1 MPGMSHGTRPLA
13 ELIFLGG
20 QELFRQVPP
29 FSSAASYS
37 LIVLEFSDM
46 CFTLSRMSDCCCELP
61 CGIPVLDLRHSNP
74 EVGPVI

>member
-29 FSSAASYS
+29 FLQLLLIRSLSWSSQICAS
-37 LIVLEFSDM
+37 
-46 CFTLSRMSDCCCELP
+46 P
-61 CGIPVLDLRHSNP
+61 CLG
-74 EVGPVI
+74 